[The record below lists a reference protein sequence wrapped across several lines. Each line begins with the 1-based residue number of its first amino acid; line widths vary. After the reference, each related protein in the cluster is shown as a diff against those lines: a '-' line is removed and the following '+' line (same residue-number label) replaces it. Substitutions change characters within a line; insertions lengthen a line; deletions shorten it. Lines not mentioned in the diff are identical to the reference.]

1 MATPWAALGQDVEVL
16 YVMGCPDMHCANDTF
31 IFQVVEA
38 AKNTDPTIVF
48 IRLDISIKIEGLD
61 WKRISFRVIKL
72 MHDLQMNPAKPA
84 TQISGPKEEILWQS
98 IQSK

>member
-61 WKRISFRVIKL
+61 QTNLV
-72 MHDLQMNPAKPA
+72 
-84 TQISGPKEEILWQS
+84 SGYQTNAWSTDEPS
-98 IQSK
+98 